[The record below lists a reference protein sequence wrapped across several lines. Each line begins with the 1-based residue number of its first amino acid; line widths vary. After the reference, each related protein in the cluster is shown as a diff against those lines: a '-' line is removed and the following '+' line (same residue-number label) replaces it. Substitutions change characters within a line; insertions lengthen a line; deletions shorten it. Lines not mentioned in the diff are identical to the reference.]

1 MIHLRNAHQI
11 SLLREAGR
19 ITAGCME
26 TVSKLVRPGVTTR
39 ELNEAAEA
47 FIRGQGAIPTFLGY
61 GGFPAT
67 ICASVNEAVVHG
79 IPGDRVLVEGDIISI
94 DLGATYKGFVGDMA
108 RTFPVGEISQEAQDL
123 IRVTRE
129 CFELGFEQMRV
140 GNHLTDIERAVQEHA
155 ESHGYGVV
163 RDLCGHGVGTKMH
176 EEPSLPNYVERREDV
191 KLKNGMIL
199 ALEPMINLGTWEVD
213 FLKDGWTT
221 LTRDRK
227 ISAHHENTVA
237 VTDEGPTI
245 LTAL

>member
-1 MIHLRNAHQI
+1 MIHLRNTHQI

-26 TVSKLVRPGVTTR
+26 IVSSLIRPGVTTG
-39 ELNEAAEA
+39 ELNVAAEA
-47 FIRGQGAIPTFLGY
+47 FIRKNNATPTFLGY

-67 ICASVNEAVVHG
+67 ICTSVNEAVVHG
-79 IPGDRVLVEGDIISI
+79 IPGDRVIIEGDIISI

-108 RTFPVGEISQEAQDL
+108 RTFPVGEISQEAADL
-123 IRVTRE
+123 ILITKE
-129 CFELGFEQMRV
+129 CFERGFAMMRV
-140 GNHLTDIERAVQEHA
+140 GNYLTDISRAVQEHA
-155 ESHGYGVV
+155 EAHGYGVV

-176 EEPSLPNYVERREDV
+176 EEPSLPNYVDSRSNV
-191 KLKNGMIL
+191 KLKHGMVL

-213 FLKDGWTT
+213 FLQDGWTT

-227 ISAHHENTVA
+227 LSAHYENTVA
-237 VTDEGPTI
+237 VTDDGPII